1 MATVYTWSTCIYMQ
15 AKTPI
20 HRERKQ
26 MFKWNENFLYLK
38 VNVLLQWDACV
49 FLIVWPS
56 QGLSFYMEF
65 FLSKDTW
72 FSSSKTHADY
82 SQTCENTSCLTWT
95 LEFLLRSG
103 KVQESA
109 LYRVPRCW
117 CGSPGDTLQV
127 TVRLHNSYP
136 TGDSEIIPQ
145 AYTQCCRWIFNTGGP
160 IRMQEMEGERA
171 CRNPDS
177 CQEPCLADWKY

>member
-1 MATVYTWSTCIYMQ
+1 MKHRHTCRQKHPYKEKENRCSNGMKIFCTLRLMFFCNEMCVYFWLCD
-15 AKTPI
+15 P
-20 HRERKQ
+20 
-26 MFKWNENFLYLK
+26 
-38 VNVLLQWDACV
+38 
-49 FLIVWPS
+49 P
-56 QGLSFYMEF
+56 QGLSSYMEF
-65 FLSKDTW
+65 FLSKDMW
-72 FSSSKTHADY
+72 FSSSRTHADY

-95 LEFLLRSG
+95 LEFLLCSG

-145 AYTQCCRWIFNTGGP
+145 AYTQCCRWIFNMGGP
-160 IRMQEMEGERA
+160 IRMQ
-171 CRNPDS
+171 
-177 CQEPCLADWKY
+177 